1 MLTRRREFLERIA
14 LGGLG
19 AAALGALDVVSIEAQ
34 GPAARLW
41 DLTWV
46 KRLNGK
52 HRAIFDIP
60 AIEDGY
66 GVWRAVLWRKQYAA
80 VFGLQEAQMNTVLN
94 IRHDG
99 IALVLNQD
107 FWREYD
113 LASQWAVKDPVTR
126 RATMRN
132 PILDRTGPNALPPEY
147 EDFTLEKVMAGGAIV
162 LACSMALRDCAEV
175 VSQRDRV
182 SKAEADK
189 KVRAMIHPGVILQP
203 SGIFSAVLA
212 QEHGCAYVRAS

>member
-1 MLTRRREFLERIA
+1 MLTRRREFLESIA
-14 LGGLG
+14 LGGVG
-19 AAALGALDVVSIEAQ
+19 AAALGALDAARAEAQ

-46 KRLNGK
+46 KRLGGK
-52 HRAIFDIP
+52 HRAVFDIP

-80 VFGLQEAQMNTVLN
+80 VFGIPEAQLTTVLN

-107 FWREYD
+107 FWRRYD
-113 LASQWAVKDPVTR
+113 IAAEWRVKDPVTR
-126 RATMRN
+126 LATSRN

-162 LACSMALRDCAEV
+162 LACAMALRDCAEV
-175 VSQRDRV
+175 VSQHDRI
-182 SKAEADK
+182 SKAAAEQA
-189 KVRAMIHPGVILQP
+189 VRDMIHPGVIVQP

-212 QEHGCAYVRAS
+212 QENGCAYVRAS